1 MQVPLMGSQTPAR
14 FPQGSEAGIW
24 RREPQHFQP
33 KVAKTLQRADGRVTR
48 EDMGVPLEAL
58 WQSKEKGEGEEGY
71 ATLRSSGGT
80 HMESSRMNATR
91 NCALVSLFLREVF
104 FSPPNIFPCFPG
116 GWVLGK
122 ISPTLGISMFYP
134 TSGTT
139 V

>member
-1 MQVPLMGSQTPAR
+1 MAV
-14 FPQGSEAGIW
+14 QGEGG
-24 RREPQHFQP
+24 RRGGLCHV
-33 KVAKTLQRADGRVTR
+33 KKLRRSADG
-48 EDMGVPLEAL
+48 EF
-58 WQSKEKGEGEEGY
+58 Q
-71 ATLRSSGGT
+71 
-80 HMESSRMNATR
+80 NATR

-116 GWVLGK
+116 GWVMGK